1 MSNFNEAVEVLFN
14 KVDDLVST
22 KTVVG
27 EAIVIGEMTLLPL
40 IEVAVGAGVGANEK
54 GGTSAAGGMGAKI
67 TPSAILMIRPEGTQL
82 INVKNQDAITKL
94 IDMAPGVVNKLNFG
108 SVFTGRNKKDE
119 AREEVKFEEE
129 TIVEE

>member
-1 MSNFNEAVEVLFN
+1 MSKDFNEAVNVLFD

-27 EAIVIGEMTLLPL
+27 EAIEEGDLTLLPL
-40 IEVAVGAGVGANEK
+40 IEVSVGAGVGTKEAAN
-54 GGTSAAGGMGAKI
+54 AASGVGAKI
-67 TPSAILMIRPEGTQL
+67 TPSAILAITPNGTHL

-108 SVFTGRNKKDE
+108 SVFSGRNKDKDT
-119 AREEVKFEEE
+119 EVKFEEE
-129 TIVEE
+129 TIVE

>member
-54 GGTSAAGGMGAKI
+54 GGTSAAGGMGARI

-108 SVFTGRNKKDE
+108 SVFTGRNKNHEPK
-119 AREEVKFEEE
+119 EEVKFEEE

>member
-1 MSNFNEAVEVLFN
+1 MSKDFNEAVNVLFD

-27 EAIVIGEMTLLPL
+27 EAIVVGDLTLLPL
-40 IEVAVGAGVGANEK
+40 IEVAVGAGVGAKENDN
-54 GGTSAAGGMGAKI
+54 AAGGVGAKI
-67 TPSAILMIRPEGTQL
+67 TPSAILAISPNGTHL

-108 SVFTGRNKKDE
+108 SVFSGRNKNN
-119 AREEVKFEEE
+119 AAEEVKFEEE

>member
-1 MSNFNEAVEVLFN
+1 MSKDFNEAVNVLFD

-27 EAIVIGEMTLLPL
+27 EAIVVGDLTLLPL
-40 IEVAVGAGVGANEK
+40 IEVSVGAGVGTKEAVN
-54 GGTSAAGGMGAKI
+54 AAGGVGAKI
-67 TPSAILMIRPEGTQL
+67 TPSAILAITPNGTHL

-108 SVFTGRNKKDE
+108 SVFTGRNKTSE
-119 AREEVKFEEE
+119 PEVKFEEE
-129 TIVEE
+129 TIVE

>member
-1 MSNFNEAVEVLFN
+1 MGKDFNESVEVLFN

-27 EAIVIGEMTLLPL
+27 EAIVVGDLTLLPL
-40 IEVAVGAGVGANEK
+40 IEVAVGAGVGTKEAAN
-54 GGTSAAGGMGAKI
+54 AAGGVGAKI
-67 TPSAILMIRPEGTQL
+67 TPSAILAISPNGTHL

-108 SVFTGRNKKDE
+108 SVFSGRNKDK
-119 AREEVKFEEE
+119 EEVKFEEE
-129 TIVEE
+129 TIVE